1 MTFEEMLRALMNGK
15 KIRKKAWDRGI
26 YRMRGDGKY
35 IIDQEGNESAILI
48 DGSFDADVWEEYKE
62 EVLDEKEKKYLS
74 AVIKPFRDRVVYIH
88 KVEAVY
94 PAQFIS
100 IRLKRYDYAKEAAY
114 EYFDLPYFKKDTM
127 YIGMEVKKEYTLKE
141 LGL

>member
-1 MTFEEMLRALMNGK
+1 MLKALMNGK

-74 AVIKPFRDRVVYIH
+74 AVIKPFRDRITYIA
-88 KVEAVY
+88 KVEEDIHWFY
-94 PAQFIS
+94 WIM
-100 IRLKRYDYAKEAAY
+100 IRVDIGFLNDYYD
-114 EYFDLPYFKKDTM
+114 FCLPPFEETSDM
-127 YIGMEVKKEYTLKE
+127 YKNMEVGKEYTLKE

>member
-1 MTFEEMLRALMNGK
+1 MLKALMNGK

-74 AVIKPFRDRVVYIH
+74 AVIKPFRNMVVCIC
-88 KVEAVY
+88 KLELISCN
-94 PAQFIS
+94 QFIH
-100 IRLKRYDYAKEAAY
+100 IQAKRYDEDTHY
-114 EYFDLPYFKKDTM
+114 EYINLPIFRKGTM
-127 YIGMEVKKEYTLKE
+127 YKNMKVGKEYTLKE

>member
-1 MTFEEMLRALMNGK
+1 MTFEEALKELMNGK

-74 AVIKPFRDRVVYIH
+74 AVIKPFRDRITYIA
-88 KVEAVY
+88 KVEEDIHWFY
-94 PAQFIS
+94 WIM
-100 IRLKRYDYAKEAAY
+100 IRVDIGFLNDYYD
-114 EYFDLPYFKKDTM
+114 FCLPPFEETSSMYKK
-127 YIGMEVKKEYTLKE
+127 MEVGKEYTLKE

>member
-1 MTFEEMLRALMNGK
+1 MLKALMNGK

-62 EVLDEKEKKYLS
+62 EVLDEKEKEYLS
-74 AVIKPFRDRVVYIH
+74 AVIKPFRDRITYIA
-88 KVEAVY
+88 KVEEDIHWFY
-94 PAQFIS
+94 WIM
-100 IRLKRYDYAKEAAY
+100 IRVDIGFLNDYYD
-114 EYFDLPYFKKDTM
+114 FCLPPFEETSDM
-127 YIGMEVKKEYTLKE
+127 YKNMEVDKEYTLKE

>member
-1 MTFEEMLRALMNGK
+1 MTFEEMLKALMNGK

-74 AVIKPFRDRVVYIH
+74 AVIKPFRNMVVCIC
-88 KVEAVY
+88 KLELITCN
-94 PAQFIS
+94 QFIH
-100 IRLKRYDYAKEAAY
+100 IKAKRYDKDTNY
-114 EYFDLPYFKKDTM
+114 EYINLPIFRKGTM
-127 YIGMEVKKEYTLKE
+127 YKNMKVGKEYTLKE